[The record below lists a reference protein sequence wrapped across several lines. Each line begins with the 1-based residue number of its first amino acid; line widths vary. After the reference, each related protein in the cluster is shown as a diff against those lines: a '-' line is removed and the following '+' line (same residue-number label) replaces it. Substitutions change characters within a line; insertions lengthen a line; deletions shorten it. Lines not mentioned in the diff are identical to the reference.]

1 MGDVLDISN
10 LDSGSVELHPGDC
23 RVSNLLQEV
32 YSQQSQE
39 ERQEGVEMRLELP
52 ADATLCIRTDPAR
65 LRQILVNLVNNA
77 RKFTSHGH
85 ITLGCREDGADA
97 VIFYVEDTGKGI
109 PQASLPYIY
118 DRFYKVDEF
127 IQGAGLGLSLV
138 QTLTGLLQGKVAVSS
153 KEGEGT
159 RFEVRLPKG
168 MK

>member
-1 MGDVLDISN
+1 M
-10 LDSGSVELHPGDC
+10 
-23 RVSNLLQEV
+23 
-32 YSQQSQE
+32 
-39 ERQEGVEMRLELP
+39 
-52 ADATLCIRTDPAR
+52 CIRTDPAR